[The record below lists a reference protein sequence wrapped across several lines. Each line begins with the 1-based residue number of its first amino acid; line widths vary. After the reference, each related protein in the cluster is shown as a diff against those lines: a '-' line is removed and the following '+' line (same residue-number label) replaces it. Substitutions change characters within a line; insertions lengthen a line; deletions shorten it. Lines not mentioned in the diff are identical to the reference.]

1 MTSHLLF
8 HMSDTYIPPPPPND
22 SIYLLQTEQHM
33 ELGMGIYKIGH
44 STQQGMKRMYGES
57 YRRAKIILYMGCIRS
72 CDAERLLLPIFRRE
86 FLSAKGREWFRGD
99 PIRMREHIINQLTT
113 QPELDV
119 FQGAI
124 EGSIQLKLVIKARY
138 PTEMIEMIA
147 RFNTIYGE
155 TASRTTE
162 RPVLFMGCTNGEGIM
177 RQLYRSFG
185 ARYVSREADDDS
197 VRPWFSGNLRRMRGL
212 VIDHILNNGDVLT
225 RIQPT
230 PAEEPVAVPSAEPIA
245 PPEEPAAPSEELLS
259 SDSED
264 DNVTDMTPE
273 RAWPDTALPA
283 YLRDYEFV
291 GDTTDPV
298 LLLLHHLSSR

>member
-1 MTSHLLF
+1 
-8 HMSDTYIPPPPPND
+8 
-22 SIYLLQTEQHM
+22 M

-44 STQQGMKRMYGES
+44 STQQGMKRMHGGS
-57 YRRAKIILYMGCIRS
+57 YRRAKIIIYMGCIRS
-72 CDAERLLLPIFRRE
+72 CDAERLLLSIFRRE

-99 PIRMREHIINQLTT
+99 PARMREHIINQLTT

-124 EGSIQLKLVIKARY
+124 EGSIQLRLVIKARY

-147 RFNTIYGE
+147 KFNTIYGE
-155 TASRTTE
+155 TATRTTA

-225 RIQPT
+225 RILPT
-230 PAEEPVAVPSAEPIA
+230 PEAEPTTS
-245 PPEEPAAPSEELLS
+245 PEELLS

-264 DNVTDMTPE
+264 DNITDMTPE
-273 RAWPDTALPA
+273 RAWPETALPA